1 MFFSNWQNLIFSLHM
16 FRLALKSTNQKN
28 KHIFN
33 LKNILFIG
41 ALASL
46 TIISIT
52 LKTVF
57 LFFFLNKS
65 WIMHTK
71 KTHSKQACYLKERI
85 NLRAMGDHN
94 DCCNQLSDQGAGLV
108 IISFTSTLNAW
119 VGSCLLF

>member
-65 WIMHTK
+65 WIMHTQ

-85 NLRAMGDHN
+85 NLRAMGDHMTAVTN
-94 DCCNQLSDQGAGLV
+94 SLIREQVLSLFP
-108 IISFTSTLNAW
+108 SPSPLKAW
-119 VGSCLLF
+119 VASYLLF